1 MMKKEMARICFY
13 VSRSSDEY
21 PNVDDSSC
29 IDCKILGE

>member
-1 MMKKEMARICFY
+1 MKKEMART
-13 VSRSSDEY
+13 VSMSDEY